1 MNIILPIAGR
11 AQRFLDDGY
20 LMPKPLIMAKD
31 KHIIDWA
38 IDSIKDYQD
47 HNLIFIVRQDHIY
60 NFGIDKVLREKFGSN
75 VEIVVVDRVTEGALC
90 TCLLAE
96 RYIDD
101 SPLLIYTPDVFFGPQ
116 FDPKTIDTEL
126 DGLLLTFKANS
137 PAHSYVKMED
147 GLATRTAEKE
157 VISNNAAVGVYYF
170 KNGNDFV
177 KYGNQMIDDEEKV
190 NGEYYI
196 CPVYNRL
203 INDGLKI
210 GIEETKAMHVLGTPA
225 ELRFFIDY
233 VCSHFDE
240 KPIALCSDHS
250 GFELKEQFKET
261 YNGKVIDFGTFFD
274 GSCDYHDY
282 VSQAARAIEDGICS
296 MALGFCRT
304 GQGVNILANKYD
316 HIRSALVFNEY
327 IAEYA
332 VRHNCCNFFSLPSM
346 FLDVNDVN
354 NIVTKILESEF
365 EGGRHM
371 TRMKKTIDQ
380 GYRHDI

>member
-1 MNIILPIAGR
+1 MNIVLPIAGR

-38 IDSIKDYQD
+38 ISSIKNYQN
-47 HNLIFIVRQDHIY
+47 HKLIFIVRQDHIY
-60 NFGIDKVLREKFGSN
+60 NFGIDKVLREKFDEN
-75 VEIVVVDRVTEGALC
+75 IEIVVVDRVTEGALC
-90 TCLLAE
+90 TCLLASK
-96 RYIDD
+96 YINDD
-101 SPLLIYTPDVFFGPQ
+101 PLLIYTPDVYFEPQ
-116 FDPKTIDTEL
+116 FDPCSIDPEL
-126 DGLLLTFKANS
+126 DGSLLTFRANS

-147 GLATRTAEKE
+147 GKAIRTAEKE

-177 KYGNQMIDDEEKV
+177 KYGNQMIDDQEKV

-203 INDGLKI
+203 IEDGLSI
-210 GIEETKAMHVLGTPA
+210 GIQETKCMHVLGTPA

-250 GFELKEQFKET
+250 GYQLKEQFKSIWKGEL
-261 YNGKVIDFGTFFD
+261 IDFGTFFD

-282 VSQAARAIEDGICS
+282 ASQAAMAIKDKVCS

-304 GQGVNILANKYD
+304 GQGMNILANKYD

-327 IAEYA
+327 TAEYA
-332 VRHNCCNFFSLPSM
+332 VRHNCCNFFSIPSK
-346 FLDVNDVN
+346 FLNVEDVN
-354 NIVTKILESEF
+354 NIVSKIQESKF

-380 GYRHDI
+380 GYTHDI